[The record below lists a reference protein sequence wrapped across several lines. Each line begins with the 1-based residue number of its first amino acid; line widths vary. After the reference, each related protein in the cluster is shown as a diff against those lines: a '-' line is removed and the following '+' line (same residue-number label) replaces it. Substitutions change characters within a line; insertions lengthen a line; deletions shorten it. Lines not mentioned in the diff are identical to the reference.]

1 MGLFSSL
8 FFSSKSEE
16 DQQQKADR
24 KNFDILKYD
33 GVRAQRMGKLEYAAK
48 CFTEA
53 LKIQKDFETM
63 NYLMSACYMLNRHD
77 EALEALNGMVSTGK
91 ELALTLLMRA
101 NLLFTM
107 EKYAEAA
114 ADCKQVIELQPDH
127 HIAYFQQAKS
137 ERMLGETTKAIEHLD
152 KATGIK
158 PDFAEGFAMRADINL
173 AMGKGND
180 ALLDVEK
187 LIELTP
193 EDETAYLLRGRCHEL
208 LGNVETALDD
218 YRQAMELNPFNEE
231 ACLLAGRLMLSQ
243 KNYDEAITL
252 FDEAIENNEKFA
264 NAYVA
269 RAYAKHQTGDHE
281 GALADEEK
289 AKELNPGEKGKAG
302 ETGENHNFDD
312 LYKGNII

>member
-53 LKIQKDFETM
+53 LKIRKDFETM
-63 NYLMSACYMLNRHD
+63 NYLMTVCYMLNRHD
-77 EALEALNGMVSTGK
+77 EALEALNEMVATG
-91 ELALTLLMRA
+91 EEPAATLMMRA
-101 NLLFTM
+101 NLFFTM
-107 EKYAEAA
+107 GKYAEAA
-114 ADCKQVIELQPDH
+114 ADCVQVLELKPDH
-127 HIAYFQQAKS
+127 HIACFQLAKS
-137 ERMLGETTKAIEHLD
+137 ECALGEPAKAIEHLD

-158 PDFAEGFAMRADINL
+158 PDFSEGYALRADIHL
-173 AMGKGND
+173 AMGNGKD
-180 ALLDVEK
+180 ALVDVEK

-193 EDETAYLLRGRCHEL
+193 EEETAFLLRGRCHEL
-208 LGNVETALDD
+208 LTDAKTALDD

-231 ACLLAGRLMLSQ
+231 ACMLAGRLMMSQ
-243 KNYDEAITL
+243 KNYNEAITL
-252 FDEAIENNEKFA
+252 FDEAIENNEKFV

-269 RAYAKHQTGDHE
+269 RAYAKRQTGDHE

-289 AKELNPGEKGKAG
+289 AKELNPGEKDEPA
-302 ETGENHNFDD
+302 ENHNFDD